1 YLAAKHKVPMIMSAT
16 PIGVENTA
24 LFLENIS
31 ELTGRP
37 VPVELR
43 RDRGR
48 LIDAMID
55 VQFKAAFRNC

>member
-1 YLAAKHKVPMIMSAT
+1 MIMSAT